1 MPPMTEADSG
11 ERPAARRI
19 LEALLMVA
27 DDPVP
32 ARLLAELLEAPLEEV
47 EEHLATLAA
56 EYRADER
63 GFRLV
68 EVAGGWRF
76 ESDPVCAPY
85 VERFVAEETP
95 SRLSP
100 AAFETLAIVAY
111 RQPISRAQLA
121 AVRGVNV
128 DSVVRQLT
136 RRGYLAVVGRDEG
149 PGQALLYGTTS
160 LFLEHLG
167 LRSLADLPPLAEMVP
182 SPAGVEAL
190 EDRLRARLVEEVA
203 RGVPPEGR

>member
-1 MPPMTEADSG
+1 MAEADGG

-32 ARLLAELLEAPLEEV
+32 ARLLAELLEASLEEV
-47 EEHLATLAA
+47 EEHLARLAA

-76 ESDPVCAPY
+76 ESDPVCAAY

-203 RGVPPEGR
+203 RGVAPEGR